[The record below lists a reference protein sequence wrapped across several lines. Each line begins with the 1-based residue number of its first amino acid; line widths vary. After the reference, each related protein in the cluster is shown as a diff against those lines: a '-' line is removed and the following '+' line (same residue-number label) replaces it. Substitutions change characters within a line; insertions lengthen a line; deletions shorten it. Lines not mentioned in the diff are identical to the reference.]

1 MPLADEI
8 ATAGLSPSMR
18 RVFHRGLRK
27 VAAADGPVHE
37 VEKQAIRALLGGSM
51 GRDAPREPIEAIEA
65 IEAIWPHAELFV
77 RSCIHVALIDG
88 RYRVQEAR
96 AISLLAHSLGLSAK
110 RLATLE
116 KRVFDKLEAALDQRT
131 P

>member
-37 VEKQAIRALLGGSM
+37 GEKQAIRALLGGSM
-51 GRDAPREPIEAIEA
+51 GRDAPREP